1 MLKINSRFF
10 GFTLVELMVVVSVI
24 GILSS
29 IVYANFG
36 GARSASRDDVRKSAL
51 KEVQLAL
58 ELYKA
63 QYGSYPAAG
72 CSVGSG
78 VWAGPG
84 PSGSMPAAST
94 CSVYIVGLT
103 PDFIATLPTD
113 PSRESEAGIGYYYQ
127 SDGAS
132 YKFINNAIERKMV
145 SSYEDEYARCPSQ
158 GGGCTAGTPP
168 AGEYSVYSSGGAQ
181 W

>member
-1 MLKINSRFF
+1 MKIPTTRF

-29 IVYANFG
+29 IIYANFG
-36 GARSASRDDVRKSAL
+36 AGRAAARDDVRKSAL

-72 CSVGSG
+72 CSAGAG
-78 VWAGPG
+78 VWVGPG
-84 PSGSMPAAST
+84 PVGSMPSGTACDT
-94 CSVYIVGLT
+94 YIAGLT
-103 PDFIATLPTD
+103 PDFIATLPID
-113 PSRESEAGIGYYYQ
+113 PSRENESGIGYYYQ
-127 SDGAS
+127 SNGTG
-132 YKFINNAIERKMV
+132 YKLINNAIERKLV
-145 SSYEDEYARCPSQ
+145 ASYDDEYARCPSQ
-158 GGGCTAGTPP
+158 GGSCSAATPP
-168 AGEYSVYSSGGAQ
+168 TNEYGVYSSAGAQ

>member
-1 MLKINSRFF
+1 MKTYSTHF

-36 GARSASRDDVRKSAL
+36 GARATSRDDVRKSAL

-63 QYGSYPAAG
+63 QYGSYPQAG
-72 CSVGSG
+72 CTAGSG
-78 VWAGPG
+78 VWTGPG
-84 PSGSMPAAST
+84 PTGSLPSAVA
-94 CSVYIVGLT
+94 CDVYITGLT
-103 PDFIATLPTD
+103 PDFIATLPVD
-113 PSRESEAGIGYYYQ
+113 PSRESEPGIGYYYQ
-127 SDGAS
+127 STGSA
-132 YKFINNAIERKMV
+132 YKLINNAIERKTV
-145 SSYEDEYARCPSQ
+145 ASYEDEYARCPGL
-158 GGGCTAGTPP
+158 GGGCPTATPP
-168 AGEYSVYSSGGAQ
+168 PTEYGVYSSGGAQ

>member
-1 MLKINSRFF
+1 MKTSSSSF

-36 GARSASRDDVRKSAL
+36 GARALSRDDVRKSAL
-51 KEVQLAL
+51 KEAQLAI

-72 CSVGSG
+72 CSAAAGAWV
-78 VWAGPG
+78 GPG
-84 PSGSMPAAST
+84 PVGSQPGGVSCA
-94 CSVYIVGLT
+94 VYITGLT
-103 PDFIATLPTD
+103 PDFIAALPVD
-113 PSRESEAGIGYYYQ
+113 PSRENEPGIGFYYQ
-127 SDGAS
+127 SNGAS
-132 YKFINNAIERKMV
+132 YKLINNAIEQKV
-145 SSYEDEYARCPSQ
+145 VTSYEDEYARCPSQ
-158 GGGCTAGTPP
+158 GGGCAAATPP
-168 AGEYSVYSSGGAQ
+168 SNEYGVFSAGGAQ

>member
-1 MLKINSRFF
+1 MKFF
-10 GFTLVELMVVVSVI
+10 TARAGFTLVELMVVVSVI

-36 GARSASRDDVRKSAL
+36 GARESSRDDVRKSAL

-63 QYGSYPAAG
+63 QYGSYPVAG
-72 CSVGSG
+72 CGAGAG

-84 PSGSMPAAST
+84 PVGSQPSATS
-94 CSVYIVGLT
+94 CSNYIVGLT

-113 PSRESEAGIGYYYQ
+113 PSRENEAGIGYYYQ
-127 SDGAS
+127 SDGTG
-132 YKFINNAIERKMV
+132 YKLINNAIERKLV
-145 SSYEDEYARCPSQ
+145 TSYEDEYARCPSQ
-158 GGGCTAGTPP
+158 GGGCSAATPP
-168 AGEYSVYSSGGAQ
+168 AAEYGVYSSGGAQ

>member
-1 MLKINSRFF
+1 MKHISRSF

-63 QYGSYPAAG
+63 QFGSYPSAG
-72 CSVGSG
+72 CGAAVGSW
-78 VWAGPG
+78 VGPG
-84 PSGSMPAAST
+84 PVGSMPSGVS
-94 CSVYIVGLT
+94 CDVYIAGLM
-103 PDFIATLPTD
+103 PDFIASLPVD
-113 PSRESEAGIGYYYQ
+113 PSRESEAGIGYYYR

-132 YKFINNAIERKMV
+132 YKLISNAIERKQV
-145 SSYEDEYARCPSQ
+145 STYEDEYARCPSQ
-158 GGGCTAGTPP
+158 GGGCASATPP
-168 AGEYSVYSSGGAQ
+168 TNEYGVFSSGGAQ